1 MKRFPCRTA
10 PCRFATLPGKTVA
23 CAAGKAVSVLL
34 LLLSVIPA
42 MGQGR
47 QVLTDGISGKDR
59 LERYLFIQA
68 ISPQGDTCLVM
79 TDSLGR
85 FEIDAEVMGMLP
97 GNVYLKPMTA
107 KPKANLSMESPFDT
121 IDAYRQGRTRY
132 LAQNQIVE
140 AEQEEPFYYDPD
152 VTVLSEARIRAR
164 GNSIARDKVT
174 GYLDSLAILASGE
187 WVCDCGAG
195 AAKGYLNDWHGYSH
209 HPEGYNP
216 PPPFEVKRLVPKRGE
231 VYRIIMYK
239 PGADGKWYMDM
250 DHPPQDIVY
259 TGPQYNEEEL
269 LALYGMS
276 KAQGYYPVREFY
288 EPDELDLASPTP
300 DYRNLLQWRPAVLT
314 DENGI
319 AEVPFAASD
328 VNTEFIG
335 LVEAVDGTGLMGAQ
349 TFTFRVLK

>member
-1 MKRFPCRTA
+1 MKRFPYRTA

-68 ISPQGDTCLVM
+68 ISPQGDSCMVM

-85 FEIDAEVMGMLP
+85 FEIDAELMSLLP
-97 GNVYLKPMTA
+97 GNVYLKPMTSKPQA
-107 KPKANLSMESPFDT
+107 KLSMDSPFDT
-121 IDAYRQGRTRY
+121 IDTYRQGRARY
-132 LAQNQIVE
+132 LAQNYNVE

-152 VTVLSEARIRAR
+152 VTVLCEAKVSAR
-164 GNSIARDKVT
+164 NYGVARDKVT

-209 HPEGYNP
+209 HPEGYYP
-216 PPPFEVKRLVPKRGE
+216 PPPFEVKHLVPKRGE

-250 DHPPQDIVY
+250 DHPPQDIMY

-269 LALYGMS
+269 LAMYGMS
-276 KAQGYYPVREFY
+276 KAQGYHPKREFY

-314 DENGI
+314 DENGV
-319 AEVPFAASD
+319 AEIPFAASD

-349 TFTFRVLK
+349 TVSFRVFK